1 MLAKITSAGLLG
13 IDAYK
18 VDVEVDMVRSGVNP
32 FFTTVGL
39 PAGAV
44 KESKDRVLAA
54 VKNSGV
60 PIPVSNITVNLAP
73 ADIRK
78 EGAAYDVPIALGI
91 LACRGVIPPE
101 VLQDYLIVGEVSL
114 DGALRPVRGA
124 LSIAALVQEL
134 GDYKGLILPAQNAA
148 EAAIHGEGFVYPATS
163 LMQIAGFLNGE
174 EEIEPAKVDVEEIF
188 SKEMVWGVDFSEVKG
203 QEHAKRALEVAAAGG
218 HNILL
223 IGPPGTGKTM
233 LAKRFPTI
241 LPSLSLEEAL
251 ETTRIH
257 SVAGMM
263 DEGKALVATRPYR
276 SPHHTISD
284 AGLIGGG
291 QIPRPGEVSLAHNGV
306 LFLDELPEFQ
316 RNVLEVL
323 RQPLE
328 DGRVVIS
335 RAKVTIPYPA
345 RFTLVAAMN
354 PCPCGNLT
362 DPVNVCRCT
371 PPQIQRYRA
380 RISGPLLDR
389 IDIHI
394 EVPKLRFDEIRRR
407 EPGEK
412 SADIRRRVVRTREV
426 QLTRFKALKR
436 KHPIYSNAQMGA
448 REVRSFCD
456 ISPDSEHLLK
466 TAMERF
472 GLSARAH
479 DKILKVARTI
489 ADLDASEHIKPQHIS
504 EAIQYRSLDRKVE
517 L

>member
-1 MLAKITSAGLLG
+1 MLSKVTSAGLLG

-18 VDVEVDMVRSGVNP
+18 VQVEVDTARGLP
-32 FFTTVGL
+32 AFTTVGL
-39 PAGAV
+39 PDGAV

-54 VKNSGV
+54 VKNSGF
-60 PIPVSNITVNLAP
+60 PYVSGRITVNLAP
-73 ADIRK
+73 ADIKK
-78 EGAAYDVPIALGI
+78 EGAAYDLPIALGI
-91 LACRGVIPPE
+91 LACRGIVPLE
-101 VLQDYLIVGEVSL
+101 SLGKYVIVGELSL
-114 DGALRPVRGA
+114 DGTMRPIKGA
-124 LSIAALVQEL
+124 LSIAALVKEL
-134 GDYKGLILPAQNAA
+134 GFEGLILPKENAA
-148 EAAIHGEGFVYPATS
+148 EAAIHGEGFVLPASS
-163 LMQIAGFLNGE
+163 LVEVVRFLNGE
-174 EEIEPAKVDVEEIF
+174 EHITPAKVNVDELFRE
-188 SKEMVWGVDFSEVKG
+188 EMVWGVDFADVKG

-223 IGPPGTGKTM
+223 VGPPGTGKTM
-233 LAKRFPTI
+233 LAKRLPTI
-241 LPSLSLEEAL
+241 LPSLSLDEAL

-257 SVAGMM
+257 SVAGSL
-263 DEGKALVATRPYR
+263 DTGKALVAIRPFR

-291 QIPRPGEVSLAHNGV
+291 QIPKPGEVSLAHNGV
-306 LFLDELPEFQ
+306 LFLDELPEFR

-335 RAKVTIPYPA
+335 RAKITIAYPA
-345 RFTLVAAMN
+345 QFTLVAAMN

-362 DPVNVCRCT
+362 DPVNICRCT
-371 PPQIQRYRA
+371 PPQIQRYRS

-394 EVPKLRFDEIRRR
+394 EVPKLRFEEIRRR
-407 EPGEK
+407 EQGERSEEVRK
-412 SADIRRRVVRTREV
+412 RVVKARQM
-426 QLTRFKALKR
+426 QLARFKELKR
-436 KHPIYSNAQMGA
+436 KRPIYSNSQMGA
-448 REVRSFCD
+448 KETRQFCE
-456 ISPDSEHLLK
+456 IGPDSEHLLK

-489 ADLDASEHIKPQHIS
+489 ADLDASDAIKPQHIS

-517 L
+517 V

>member
-1 MLAKITSAGLLG
+1 MLAKVTSAGLLG

-18 VDVEVDMVRSGVNP
+18 VEVEVDTARGLP
-32 FFTTVGL
+32 AFTTVGL
-39 PAGAV
+39 PEGAV

-54 VKNSGV
+54 VKNSGF
-60 PIPVSNITVNLAP
+60 PLPAARITVNLAP
-73 ADIRK
+73 ADVKK
-78 EGAAYDVPIALGI
+78 EGAAYDLPIALGI

-101 VLQDYLIVGEVSL
+101 ELSKYLIVGELSL
-114 DGALRPVRGA
+114 DGSLRPVKGA
-124 LSIAALVQEL
+124 LSVAALVQEL
-134 GDYKGLILPAQNAA
+134 NFEGLILPAQNAP
-148 EAAIHGEGFVYPATS
+148 EAAIHGEGFCYPANS
-163 LMQIAGFLNGE
+163 LVEVMRFLNGE
-174 EEIEPAKVDVEEIF
+174 EQIEPTRVDVEELF
-188 SKEMVWGVDFSEVKG
+188 REEMTWPVDFAEVKG

-223 IGPPGTGKTM
+223 VGPPGTGKTM

-241 LPSLSLEEAL
+241 LPPLSLEEAL

-257 SVAGMM
+257 SVSGLLDA
-263 DEGKALVATRPYR
+263 GKALVATRPYR

-306 LFLDELPEFQ
+306 LFLDELPEFR

-335 RAKVTIPYPA
+335 RAKISIPYPA

-362 DPVNVCRCT
+362 DPVNICRCT
-371 PPQIQRYRA
+371 PPQIQRYRS

-407 EPGEK
+407 ESGER
-412 SADIRRRVVRTREV
+412 SEDIRKRVVTAREI
-426 QLTRFKALKR
+426 QLARFRELKR

-448 REVRSFCD
+448 RETRQYCH

-489 ADLDASEHIKPQHIS
+489 ADLANADHIRPQHIS
-504 EAIQYRSLDRKVE
+504 EAIQYRSLDRKVDI
-517 L
+517 

>member
-1 MLAKITSAGLLG
+1 MLSKVTSAGLLG

-18 VDVEVDMVRSGVNP
+18 VEVEVDTARSGLP
-32 FFTTVGL
+32 AFTTVGL
-39 PAGAV
+39 PEGAV

-54 VKNSGV
+54 VKNSGF
-60 PIPVSNITVNLAP
+60 PMPSARITVNLAP

-78 EGAAYDVPIALGI
+78 EGAAYDLPIALGI
-91 LACRGVIPPE
+91 LACRGVIPVE
-101 VLQDYLIVGEVSL
+101 ALAKYLIVGELSL
-114 DGALRPVRGA
+114 DGAIRPVRGA

-134 GDYKGLILPAQNAA
+134 EGFEGLILPKANAS
-148 EAAIHGEGFVYPATS
+148 EAAIRGEGFCYPANS
-163 LMQIAGFLNGE
+163 LIEVVRFLNGE
-174 EEIEPAKVDVEEIF
+174 ERIEPAKVDVAELFRE
-188 SKEMVWGVDFSEVKG
+188 EMVWSVDLAEVKG

-223 IGPPGTGKTM
+223 VGPPGTGKTM
-233 LAKRFPTI
+233 LAKRLPTI
-241 LPSLSLEEAL
+241 LPPLSLEEAL

-257 SVAGMM
+257 SVAGLLE
-263 DEGKALVATRPYR
+263 EGKALVATRPYR

-291 QIPRPGEVSLAHNGV
+291 QIPRPGEVSLAHNGI
-306 LFLDELPEFQ
+306 LFLDEFPEFR

-335 RAKVTIPYPA
+335 RAKISIPYPA

-362 DPVNVCRCT
+362 DPVNICRCT
-371 PPQIQRYRA
+371 PQQIQRYRS

-394 EVPKLRFDEIRRR
+394 EVPKLRFEEIRRR
-407 EPGEK
+407 ESGERSEDVRK
-412 SADIRRRVVRTREV
+412 RVVAAREI
-426 QLTRFKALKR
+426 QLERFKGLKR
-436 KHPIYSNAQMGA
+436 KHPIYSNGQMGA
-448 REVRSFCD
+448 KDARQFCE
-456 ISPDSEHLLK
+456 IGPDSEHLLK

-489 ADLDASEHIKPQHIS
+489 ADLDGADAIKPQHIS

-517 L
+517 M